1 MEEYKIEFIEFL
13 LKTGALRVGG
23 DFTLKSKRIS
33 PWFVNIGDFN
43 DGETTSA
50 LGEFY
55 ADSIFLDSGEQ
66 FDLIYG
72 IPEKGNALA
81 VATAIGLVEKGGN
94 VPWFVTR
101 KFPKDYGEASAMKG
115 YGTTRTIRE
124 FIEATKHL
132 SQQERIKSWV
142 V

>member
-101 KFPKDYGEASAMKG
+101 KFPKDYGEP
-115 YGTTRTIRE
+115 
-124 FIEATKHL
+124 L
-132 SQQERIKSWV
+132 L
-142 V
+142 